1 MGGYENTSRLPDL
14 ETLKKI
20 AQLFD
25 ISLDYVAGYTDVP
38 YTLKKRR
45 EISDEE
51 MEARRA
57 EWKPRQPKITTG
69 YLARYAAL
77 VTSGNRGAIL
87 EAK

>member
-1 MGGYENTSRLPDL
+1 MGGYENTSRVPDL

-51 MEARRA
+51 MRFMSVYRQLNAA
-57 EWKPRQPKITTG
+57 EK
-69 YLARYAAL
+69 AAL
-77 VTSGNRGAIL
+77 YELIRLLV
-87 EAK
+87 EKK

>member
-1 MGGYENTSRLPDL
+1 MGGYETTSRLPYL

-51 MEARRA
+51 MRFMSVYRQLNAA
-57 EWKPRQPKITTG
+57 EK
-69 YLARYAAL
+69 AAL
-77 VTSGNRGAIL
+77 YELIRLLV
-87 EAK
+87 EKK

>member
-51 MEARRA
+51 MRFMSVYRQLNAA
-57 EWKPRQPKITTG
+57 EK
-69 YLARYAAL
+69 AAIYELIRLL
-77 VTSGNRGAIL
+77 V
-87 EAK
+87 EKK

>member
-51 MEARRA
+51 MRFMSVYHQLNAA
-57 EWKPRQPKITTG
+57 EK
-69 YLARYAAL
+69 AAL
-77 VTSGNRGAIL
+77 YELIRLLV
-87 EAK
+87 EKK

>member
-25 ISLDYVAGYTDVP
+25 ISLDYFEGYTDVP

-51 MEARRA
+51 MRFMSVYRQLNAA
-57 EWKPRQPKITTG
+57 EK
-69 YLARYAAL
+69 AAL
-77 VTSGNRGAIL
+77 YELIRLLV
-87 EAK
+87 EKK

>member
-38 YTLKKRR
+38 YTLKNRR

-51 MEARRA
+51 MRFMSVYRQLNAA
-57 EWKPRQPKITTG
+57 EK
-69 YLARYAAL
+69 AAL
-77 VTSGNRGAIL
+77 YELIRLLV
-87 EAK
+87 EKK

>member
-25 ISLDYVAGYTDVP
+25 ISLDYVAGCTDVP

-51 MEARRA
+51 MRFMSVYRQLNAA
-57 EWKPRQPKITTG
+57 EK
-69 YLARYAAL
+69 AAL
-77 VTSGNRGAIL
+77 YELIRLLV
-87 EAK
+87 EKK

>member
-51 MEARRA
+51 MRVMSVYRQLNAA
-57 EWKPRQPKITTG
+57 EK
-69 YLARYAAL
+69 AAL
-77 VTSGNRGAIL
+77 YELIRLLV
-87 EAK
+87 EKK

>member
-51 MEARRA
+51 MRFMSVYRQLNAA
-57 EWKPRQPKITTG
+57 EK
-69 YLARYAAL
+69 AAL
-77 VTSGNRGAIL
+77 YELWRRNKNPNV
-87 EAK
+87 

>member
-1 MGGYENTSRLPDL
+1 MGGYEKTSRLPDL

-51 MEARRA
+51 MRFMSVYRQLNAA
-57 EWKPRQPKITTG
+57 EK
-69 YLARYAAL
+69 AAL
-77 VTSGNRGAIL
+77 YELIRLLV
-87 EAK
+87 EKK

>member
-38 YTLKKRR
+38 YTIKKRR

-51 MEARRA
+51 MRFMSVYRQLNAA
-57 EWKPRQPKITTG
+57 EK
-69 YLARYAAL
+69 AAL
-77 VTSGNRGAIL
+77 YELIRLLV
-87 EAK
+87 EKK

>member
-51 MEARRA
+51 MRYMSVYRQLNAA
-57 EWKPRQPKITTG
+57 EK
-69 YLARYAAL
+69 AAL
-77 VTSGNRGAIL
+77 YELIRLLV
-87 EAK
+87 EKK

>member
-1 MGGYENTSRLPDL
+1 VGGYENTSRLPDL

-51 MEARRA
+51 MRFMSVYRQLNAA
-57 EWKPRQPKITTG
+57 EK
-69 YLARYAAL
+69 AAL
-77 VTSGNRGAIL
+77 YELIRLLV
-87 EAK
+87 EKK

>member
-45 EISDEE
+45 ELSDEE
-51 MEARRA
+51 MRFMSVYRQLNAA
-57 EWKPRQPKITTG
+57 EK
-69 YLARYAAL
+69 AAL
-77 VTSGNRGAIL
+77 YELIRLLV
-87 EAK
+87 EKK

>member
-20 AQLFD
+20 AHLFD

-51 MEARRA
+51 MRFMSVYRQLNAA
-57 EWKPRQPKITTG
+57 EK
-69 YLARYAAL
+69 AAL
-77 VTSGNRGAIL
+77 YELIRLLV
-87 EAK
+87 EKK

>member
-25 ISLDYVAGYTDVP
+25 ISLDVAGYTDVP

-51 MEARRA
+51 MRFMSVYRQLNAA
-57 EWKPRQPKITTG
+57 EK
-69 YLARYAAL
+69 AAL
-77 VTSGNRGAIL
+77 YELIRLLV
-87 EAK
+87 EKK

>member
-14 ETLKKI
+14 ETLKNI

-25 ISLDYVAGYTDVP
+25 ISLEYVAGYTDVP

-51 MEARRA
+51 MRFMSVYRQLNAA
-57 EWKPRQPKITTG
+57 EK
-69 YLARYAAL
+69 AAL
-77 VTSGNRGAIL
+77 YELIRLLV
-87 EAK
+87 EKK

>member
-51 MEARRA
+51 MRFMSVYRQLNAA
-57 EWKPRQPKITTG
+57 EKAVLYELIR
-69 YLARYAAL
+69 LL
-77 VTSGNRGAIL
+77 V
-87 EAK
+87 EKK

>member
-51 MEARRA
+51 MRFMSVYRQLNAA
-57 EWKPRQPKITTG
+57 EK
-69 YLARYAAL
+69 AAL
-77 VTSGNRGAIL
+77 YELIRLLVEKR
-87 EAK
+87 

>member
-51 MEARRA
+51 MRFMSVYRQLNAA
-57 EWKPRQPKITTG
+57 EK
-69 YLARYAAL
+69 AAL
-77 VTSGNRGAIL
+77 YVLIRL
-87 EAK
+87 LVEKK

>member
-51 MEARRA
+51 MRFMSVYRQLNAA
-57 EWKPRQPKITTG
+57 EK
-69 YLARYAAL
+69 AAL
-77 VTSGNRGAIL
+77 YELIL
-87 EAK
+87 LLVEKK

>member
-14 ETLKKI
+14 ETLKKL
-20 AQLFD
+20 AHLFD

-51 MEARRA
+51 MRFMSVYRQLNAA
-57 EWKPRQPKITTG
+57 EK
-69 YLARYAAL
+69 AAL
-77 VTSGNRGAIL
+77 YELIRLLV
-87 EAK
+87 EKK

>member
-14 ETLKKI
+14 DTLKKI

-51 MEARRA
+51 MRFMSVYRQLNAA
-57 EWKPRQPKITTG
+57 EK
-69 YLARYAAL
+69 AAL
-77 VTSGNRGAIL
+77 YELIRLLV
-87 EAK
+87 EKK

>member
-1 MGGYENTSRLPDL
+1 MPDL

-51 MEARRA
+51 MRFMSVYRQLNAA
-57 EWKPRQPKITTG
+57 EK
-69 YLARYAAL
+69 AAL
-77 VTSGNRGAIL
+77 YELIRLLV
-87 EAK
+87 EKK

>member
-45 EISDEE
+45 EISDGE
-51 MEARRA
+51 MRFMSVYRQLNAA
-57 EWKPRQPKITTG
+57 EK
-69 YLARYAAL
+69 AAL
-77 VTSGNRGAIL
+77 YELIRLLV
-87 EAK
+87 EKK

>member
-20 AQLFD
+20 DQLFD

-51 MEARRA
+51 MRFMSVYRQLNAA
-57 EWKPRQPKITTG
+57 EK
-69 YLARYAAL
+69 AAL
-77 VTSGNRGAIL
+77 YELIRLLV
-87 EAK
+87 EKK

>member
-25 ISLDYVAGYTDVP
+25 ISLVYVAGYTDVP

-51 MEARRA
+51 MRFMSVYRQLNAA
-57 EWKPRQPKITTG
+57 EK
-69 YLARYAAL
+69 AAL
-77 VTSGNRGAIL
+77 YELIRLLV
-87 EAK
+87 EKK

>member
-51 MEARRA
+51 MRFMSVYRQFNAA
-57 EWKPRQPKITTG
+57 EK
-69 YLARYAAL
+69 AAL
-77 VTSGNRGAIL
+77 YELIRLLV
-87 EAK
+87 EKK

>member
-1 MGGYENTSRLPDL
+1 L

-51 MEARRA
+51 MRFMSVYRQLNAA
-57 EWKPRQPKITTG
+57 EK
-69 YLARYAAL
+69 AAL
-77 VTSGNRGAIL
+77 YELIRLLV
-87 EAK
+87 EKK

>member
-1 MGGYENTSRLPDL
+1 MGGDENTSRLPDL

-51 MEARRA
+51 MRFMSVYRQLNAA
-57 EWKPRQPKITTG
+57 EK
-69 YLARYAAL
+69 AAL
-77 VTSGNRGAIL
+77 YELIRLLV
-87 EAK
+87 EKK

>member
-14 ETLKKI
+14 ETLEKI

-51 MEARRA
+51 MRFMSVYRQLNAA
-57 EWKPRQPKITTG
+57 EK
-69 YLARYAAL
+69 AAL
-77 VTSGNRGAIL
+77 YELIRLLV
-87 EAK
+87 EKK

>member
-1 MGGYENTSRLPDL
+1 MRGYENTSRLPDL

-51 MEARRA
+51 MRFMSVYRQLNAA
-57 EWKPRQPKITTG
+57 EK
-69 YLARYAAL
+69 AAL
-77 VTSGNRGAIL
+77 YELIRLLV
-87 EAK
+87 EKK

>member
-45 EISDEE
+45 EMSDEE
-51 MEARRA
+51 MRFMSVYRQLNAA
-57 EWKPRQPKITTG
+57 EK
-69 YLARYAAL
+69 AAL
-77 VTSGNRGAIL
+77 YELIRLLV
-87 EAK
+87 EKK

>member
-51 MEARRA
+51 MRFMSVYRQLNAA
-57 EWKPRQPKITTG
+57 EK
-69 YLARYAAL
+69 AAL
-77 VTSGNRGAIL
+77 YDLIRLLV
-87 EAK
+87 EKK